1 MFRNRVVVGRKL
13 QIRVFVAG
21 FEDLGNLQWV
31 QRQRQSADS
40 PEYIRYNMFA
50 LFALDLRIFV
60 GGGAIPIF
68 SVC

>member
-1 MFRNRVVVGRKL
+1 MFRNRVVAGRKL

-31 QRQRQSADS
+31 QRQRQSVDS
-40 PEYIRYNMFA
+40 PEYIGYNMFA
-50 LFALDLRIFV
+50 LFALDLHILA